1 MTNACPRCR
10 RPVALARPTCLYCGA
25 PLPDVALPAPASAA
39 ASEAAPEDDARTLV
53 VADMS
58 RADARA
64 LAEALAL
71 LPYEAEQ
78 RVRRPGWQLLRVGDA
93 LTAGESEALRRA
105 GARLLEL
112 SAAETRAARQ
122 PQVVLGGAWRE
133 GRWQAR
139 TLSGATSVAPGEL
152 LLLVR
157 GVITR
162 QVRGED
168 DKRRRLSSVAPE
180 PGLRVH
186 LHRRDDARPLELDP
200 HDFEFGREA
209 PPDGPPLVTLL
220 RWCETLAGGAAWDDG
235 FRHVTPALAP
245 ALPPPRSAAVALAPS
260 AGGARQPQIE
270 RLDNLAQFRAYSA
283 WRAAVERRL
292 AAPASVAP

>member
-1 MTNACPRCR
+1 MTNACPHCR

-25 PLPDVALPAPASAA
+25 TLPASAVPVA
-39 ASEAAPEDDARTLV
+39 EAAPESAAEDDTRTLV

-64 LAEALAL
+64 LASVLGL

-93 LTAGESEALRRA
+93 LAPGEADALRQA

-112 SAAETRAARQ
+112 GAGETRDARQ
-122 PQVVLGGAWRE
+122 PQVVLGGVLRE
-133 GRWQAR
+133 GRLHAR
-139 TLSGATSVAPGEL
+139 TASGPASVATGDV

-157 GVITR
+157 GVIAR

-180 PGLRVH
+180 PGLRLH

-209 PPDGPPLVTLL
+209 QPEGPPLVTLL
-220 RWCETLAGGAAWDDG
+220 RWCEALGGGAAWDDG

-245 ALPPPRSAAVALAPS
+245 ALPPAHSAAAALTPA
-260 AGGARQPQIE
+260 AGGRKPPVE

-292 AAPASVAP
+292 GAAAPGVPA